1 MSQNRDEGKQ
11 TQQGRR
17 GAGNS
22 VVGRLALGFHAQMF
36 TGMAKGGFHLPAALK
51 ENEDVK
57 RVQARVGGQER
68 LRVEFASHITDEDE
82 ADRHRRL
89 PGMIPK
95 RLVGTDFNIAQV
107 VGVPDKKQAGPTGRL
122 GIDKL
127 FWGGEGLG
135 LSTGTTKAEIGRGWF
150 IQSGI

>member
-22 VVGRLALGFHAQMF
+22 LVGPLALGFHAQMF

-89 PGMIPK
+89 PRMMPK
-95 RLVGTDFNIAQV
+95 RLMGADFYLTAMA
-107 VGVPDKKQAGPTGRL
+107 DC
-122 GIDKL
+122 
-127 FWGGEGLG
+127 
-135 LSTGTTKAEIGRGWF
+135 
-150 IQSGI
+150 SGQM

>member
-22 VVGRLALGFHAQMF
+22 LVGPLALGFHAQMF

-57 RVQARVGGQER
+57 RVHARVGGQER
-68 LRVEFASHITDEDE
+68 LRVEFASHIPNEDE
-82 ADRHRRL
+82 ADRYRRL
-89 PGMIPK
+89 SRIK
-95 RLVGTDFNIAQV
+95 SNNLQGTDFKDLLINVVLLQKQLHTCKLQV
-107 VGVPDKKQAGPTGRL
+107 LVDLLWWMG
-122 GIDKL
+122 
-127 FWGGEGLG
+127 
-135 LSTGTTKAEIGRGWF
+135 
-150 IQSGI
+150 

>member
-22 VVGRLALGFHAQMF
+22 LVGPLALGFHAQMF

-89 PGMIPK
+89 PAMIPK
-95 RLVGTDFNIAQV
+95 RLMGTGFNISQLG
-107 VGVPDKKQAGPTGRL
+107 GVPNKKQAGPAGRR

-127 FWGGEGLG
+127 FLGGEAV
-135 LSTGTTKAEIGRGWF
+135 SFQTGAT
-150 IQSGI
+150 

>member
-11 TQQGRR
+11 SQQGRR

-22 VVGRLALGFHAQMF
+22 LVGPLALGFHAQMF

-89 PGMIPK
+89 PRMITK
-95 RLVGTDFNIAQV
+95 RLMGNDFHISQMV
-107 VGVPDKKQAGPTGRL
+107 VVPDKNASGPASSRGIAKMFFWWAGLALLTR
-122 GIDKL
+122 
-127 FWGGEGLG
+127 
-135 LSTGTTKAEIGRGWF
+135 ST
-150 IQSGI
+150 